1 MQLID
6 NNSYISH
13 CHRFLARQSQD
24 RAEDAPVDIPGR
36 LLVLL
41 SSGLLITAG
50 PDILN
55 TMTQATLTSV
65 RILLEICHFGLVAYR
80 IFGR

>member
-1 MQLID
+1 MQRID
-6 NNSYISH
+6 NNSYVAH
-13 CHRFLARQSQD
+13 CHRFLASQSRD
-24 RAEDAPVDIPGR
+24 RAEHAPVDVPGR

-41 SSGLLITAG
+41 SSGLLITAR

-55 TMTQATLTSV
+55 TMAQASLTSV

>member
-1 MQLID
+1 MQRID
-6 NNSYISH
+6 NNSYVAH
-13 CHRFLARQSQD
+13 CHRFLASQSRD
-24 RAEDAPVDIPGR
+24 RAEHALVGAPGR

-55 TMTQATLTSV
+55 TMAQASLTSV